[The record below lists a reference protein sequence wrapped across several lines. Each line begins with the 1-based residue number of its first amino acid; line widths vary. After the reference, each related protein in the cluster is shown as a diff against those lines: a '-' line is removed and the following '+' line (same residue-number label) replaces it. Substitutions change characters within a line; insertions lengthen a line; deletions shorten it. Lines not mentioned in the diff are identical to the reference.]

1 MTQTT
6 IQHTS
11 FETVEAAAYLMD
23 MDGVLVRGT
32 QIIPGAADFIA
43 RLRERGKPFLILT
56 NNSLYTPRDLQA
68 RLAHTGLDVPAEAL
82 YTSALATAQFLDR
95 QCPGGKAY
103 VIGEAGLTTA
113 LHDVGYVLTDHDPDY
128 VVLGE
133 TVSYS
138 FQRLTR
144 AIRLVAA
151 GARFIATNPDVV
163 GPTEEGLIPATG
175 AVAALVA
182 EATGVRPYFVGK
194 PNPLMM
200 RSALRQ
206 LGAHSET
213 AVMIGDRMDTDIIA
227 GTEAGMRTIL
237 VLTGVT
243 RREEV
248 ERFPY
253 RPALVL
259 DSVAQIVP
267 GGDAGGGEGAK
278 ERGEGWLARR
288 RP

>member
-1 MTQTT
+1 MTISSNASGSAEVPTP
-6 IQHTS
+6 
-11 FETVEAAAYLMD
+11 VEAEAYLMD
-23 MDGVLVRGT
+23 MDGVLVRGA
-32 QIIPGAADFIA
+32 QVIPGAEEFIN
-43 RLRERGKPFLILT
+43 RLRSRGKPFLILT

-68 RLAHTGLDVPAEAL
+68 RLAHAGLDVPSEAL
-82 YTSALATAQFLDR
+82 YTAALATAQFLHR

-113 LHDVGYVLTDHDPDY
+113 LHDVDYVLTEQDPDY

-133 TVSYS
+133 THSYS
-138 FQRLTR
+138 FQRLTQ

-163 GPTEEGLIPATG
+163 GPAEEGLVPATG
-175 AVAALVA
+175 AVAALIS

-213 AVMIGDRMDTDIIA
+213 AIMIGDRMDTDIIA
-227 GTEAGMRTIL
+227 GTEAGMRTVL
-237 VLTGVT
+237 VLSGVT
-243 RREEV
+243 QPEQV
-248 ERFPY
+248 ARFPY
-253 RPALVL
+253 QPTLVLPSVAEIEPGSRSLPGGEQLFRPAL
-259 DSVAQIVP
+259 
-267 GGDAGGGEGAK
+267 
-278 ERGEGWLARR
+278 ARI
-288 RP
+288 